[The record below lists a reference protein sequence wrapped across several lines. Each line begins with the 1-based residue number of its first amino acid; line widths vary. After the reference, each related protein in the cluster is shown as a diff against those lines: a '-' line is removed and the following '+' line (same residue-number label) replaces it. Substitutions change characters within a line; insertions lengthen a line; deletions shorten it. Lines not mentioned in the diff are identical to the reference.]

1 MVRWSSVISNPAIHL
16 YFEGAQ
22 LLSELFLKAPKK
34 YKRMKEKAEKCKFCQ
49 AKRCCPSQYGVRTLP
64 QHRRVYS
71 LRSRRR
77 LFFPSPWKNWR
88 PLCRL
93 PSLDMSSEV
102 LLRFTKGTCVFQ
114 FLRIT
119 WHESIYS
126 CSLTSPQP
134 LPSQSRVFAMH
145 HCQYKIRKECYL
157 LSLAW

>member
-16 YFEGAQ
+16 YFEGVQ
-22 LLSELFLKAPKK
+22 LLSELFLKAPTKNIKEWKK
-34 YKRMKEKAEKCKFCQ
+34 KQKNANSVKRNA
-49 AKRCCPSQYGVRTLP
+49 AVRPSRVRTLP
-64 QHRRVYS
+64 QHRCVYS

-119 WHESIYS
+119 WHGSIYS

-134 LPSQSRVFAMH
+134 LSSQSRVLAMH